1 MSGPIRLRF
10 PSPTKKPGKI
20 ISPPS
25 SEYLKV
31 MNQGLDSQGFHMTQ
45 EKKRSPGPGTQH
57 QPGTSLLWLL
67 GTLMLS
73 SSFSRCN
80 SCFSSSAT
88 RIMFSF
94 SRSRSFSVSCR
105 MGRVGSGLAL
115 EPGHSA
121 QPKLSSQDPS
131 PKGNLGWWLPSI
143 VPMRPGSDTM

>member
-1 MSGPIRLRF
+1 MSGPLWLQI
-10 PSPTKKPGKI
+10 PSPTKIWDKI
-20 ISPPS
+20 ISSPS

-31 MNQGLDSQGFHMTQ
+31 MNQGLDFQ
-45 EKKRSPGPGTQH
+45 EFDMHDSVKKKQKYPGLGTQH
-57 QPGTSLLWLL
+57 YPGISLLWLL

-105 MGRVGSGLAL
+105 MSRVGSGLAL
-115 EPGHSA
+115 KPGHSA
-121 QPKLSSQDPS
+121 QPKLQSGPRPQRQ
-131 PKGNLGWWLPSI
+131 LGLVASLYCSHGPR
-143 VPMRPGSDTM
+143 V

>member
-1 MSGPIRLRF
+1 MSGPLWLQL
-10 PSPTKKPGKI
+10 PSPTKIWSKI

-31 MNQGLDSQGFHMTQ
+31 MNQGLDSQGFDMTQ
-45 EKKRSPGPGTQH
+45 EKKKQRSPGPGIQH

-105 MGRVGSGLAL
+105 MGRVGLGLVL
-115 EPGHSA
+115 KPGHSA
-121 QPKLSSQDPS
+121 QPELQSGPRPQRQ
-131 PKGNLGWWLPSI
+131 LGLVASLYCS
-143 VPMRPGSDTM
+143 RGPGV